1 MRRACRRIL
10 NSHVHTMPQTI
21 SGEHRLGSNPFS
33 HSDLND
39 GRTLRGPRMP
49 QFLARSFVEL
59 FEQQAT
65 QNPANVA
72 VIAGDESL
80 TYAELNERANQLA
93 CHLRSCGIGR
103 ESLVGICID
112 RSLEMAIG
120 IVGILKSGGAYLP
133 LDPDY
138 PKDRLAF
145 MVHDAQPRVIV
156 TKSNR
161 VNALPSHESQV
172 VFLDDVATLSSLP
185 TDDLIDQPQ
194 PSDLAYVIYT
204 SGSTGQPKGVMIEHG
219 NLANYL
225 LALNHELGIR
235 SDDVYLHL
243 ASIAFSSSRRQLMLP
258 LSQGATVM
266 IADSNERKDPLKLF
280 QTIKACGVSVMDAVP
295 SFWRNCTT
303 ILRELD
309 EEDRRGL
316 LANKL
321 RLMLSASEPL
331 TPDIPRTWAKDFQH
345 PARHVHMFGQTETA
359 GIVCVNEISI
369 KDGSERVAIGR
380 PIANTEIRII
390 DENIESCPAGEAG
403 ELLIGGAGVGRG
415 YLNRPELSSERFITN
430 EFGRFYRTGDFARLR
445 GDGMLEFAGRRDQQ
459 IKVRGFRIELAEVE
473 TALAAHPALRECVVV
488 AKSDAHENTRLV
500 AYFTAKSGSLSSGE
514 LRTFLSGRLPEHA
527 VPSALVE
534 LDALPL
540 SANGKVDRLAL
551 SQRQDSPERESNTY
565 LPPRTEAERQ
575 LVAIFSE
582 VLCLEQFG
590 VDENFFE
597 VGGNSLLA
605 GQTIARVRRRFKIDA
620 PITWLFELPCAR
632 DLAHRL
638 ETAVKDETIDPPL
651 ARVSRDKPLPLSSAQ
666 HRLWFLDQLEPGNHA
681 YNLAHAMEISGE
693 LDVNALR
700 QSFDAL
706 VERHEILRTRFVDLD
721 GTPYQQID
729 LSAQAD
735 WQLLDLSKLPTD
747 RREAEARQLLETES
761 RRPLDLA
768 AGPMLRVMLLQLDA
782 ERFLLLFTLH
792 HIISDGWSAEI
803 FARELG
809 AFYEAFT
816 LNTASSLTEL
826 TVQYADFAAWQR
838 EEFARGALQSQI
850 AYWKEHL
857 ADAPPVLNLPT
868 DYIRTEE
875 ESYRGAKE
883 TLSLRADL
891 ANRLKALGRAHDAT
905 LFMTLLAAFNVMLAR
920 YSGDKDIVVG
930 TPVAGRTRVEVEP
943 LVGMFVN
950 TLPLRAK
957 VSPEQTVGELISTVR
972 QASLAAYTNQDVPFE
987 TLVNE
992 LQSDRS
998 SGHDPIFQV
1007 TFALQSGRTP
1017 VPQLG
1022 NLNVQALELHSD
1034 TTKFDLS
1041 LGVIDGGED
1050 LSLVITYRTNL
1061 FAAESVRLMLA
1072 DFQLLLEAFA
1082 ANPAQ
1087 QLCDLPAL
1095 TWIPKQ
1101 SAAHRPAA
1109 TFTEPAQYIAPST
1122 PIEEKL
1128 VSIWTEVL
1136 AIERIGVEDNFFM
1149 LGGHSLMATQLI
1161 GRIRNAFGYELPL
1174 RRLFQTPTVSGL
1186 AKAIYESQ
1194 TTDTEDDEFLA
1205 LLAEL
1210 DGLTDDEARIQFTE
1224 EKAA

>member
-1 MRRACRRIL
+1 
-10 NSHVHTMPQTI
+10 
-21 SGEHRLGSNPFS
+21 
-33 HSDLND
+33 
-39 GRTLRGPRMP
+39 MP
-49 QFLARSFVEL
+49 QFPARSFVEL
-59 FEQQAT
+59 LEQQAT
-65 QNPANVA
+65 QNPAKVA
-72 VIAGDESL
+72 VIAGDTHL

-93 CHLRSCGIGR
+93 RHLRSLGVER

-120 IVGILKSGGAYLP
+120 IVGILKSSGAYLP

-145 MVHDAQPRVIV
+145 MVRDANPPVIV
-156 TKSNR
+156 TKSNL
-161 VNALPSHESQV
+161 VDALPDSESRV
-172 VFLDDVATLSSLP
+172 VLLDDVATLSSLP
-185 TDDLIDQPQ
+185 TDDLIDQPL

-225 LALNHELGIR
+225 RALNHELGIR
-235 SDDVYLHL
+235 GDDVYLHL

-258 LSQGATVM
+258 LAQGATVR

-280 QTIKACGVSVMDAVP
+280 QTIKACGVTVMDAVP

-309 EEDRRGL
+309 EEERRGL

-331 TPDIPRTWAKDFQH
+331 TSNIPRTWAKDFQH

-369 KDGSERVAIGR
+369 EDGSERVPIGR
-380 PIANTEIRII
+380 PIANTEIRIV
-390 DENIESCPAGEAG
+390 DENMKSCPAGEAG
-403 ELLIGGAGVGRG
+403 ELFIGGAGVGRG

-459 IKVRGFRIELAEVE
+459 IKIRGFRVELAEVE
-473 TALAAHPALRECVVV
+473 TALAAHPAVRECVVV
-488 AKSDAHENTRLV
+488 AKTDAHENTRLV
-500 AYFTAKSGSLSSGE
+500 AYFATKSGPLTASE

-527 VPSALVE
+527 VPSSFVE

-551 SQRQDSPERESNTY
+551 SQRQESLVLESNTY
-565 LPPRTEAERQ
+565 VEPSTEAERQ

-582 VLCLEQFG
+582 VLRLEQIG
-590 VDENFFE
+590 IEDNFFE
-597 VGGNSLLA
+597 LGGNSLLA
-605 GQTIARVRRRFKIDA
+605 GQAIARVRRRFKIDA
-620 PITWLFELPCAR
+620 PITWLFESPTVREFAR
-632 DLAHRL
+632 RL
-638 ETAVKDETIDPPL
+638 ETAVKDETIDTSL
-651 ARVSRDKPLPLSSAQ
+651 TRVSRDKPLPLSSAQ

-681 YNLAHAMEISGE
+681 YNLAHAMEISGA
-693 LDVNALR
+693 LDVDALR

-706 VERHEILRTRFVDLD
+706 VERHEILRTRFVDID

-729 LSAQAD
+729 LPAPAD

-747 RREAEARQLLETES
+747 RREAETRALLETES
-761 RRPLDLA
+761 RRPFDLA
-768 AGPMLRVMLLQLDA
+768 KGPLLRIRLLKIAND
-782 ERFLLLFTLH
+782 RSILLITLH
-792 HIISDGWSAEI
+792 HIISDGWSAGV
-803 FARELG
+803 FAHELG

-826 TVQYADFAAWQR
+826 PVQYADFAWWQR
-838 EEFARGALQSQI
+838 ESFARGVLKSQV
-850 AYWKEHL
+850 AYWKNHL
-857 ADAPPVLNLPT
+857 ADAPPVFNLPT

-883 TLSLRADL
+883 TLHLSPDL

-905 LFMTLLAAFNVMLAR
+905 LFMTLLAAFKVMLAG

-930 TPVAGRTRVEVEP
+930 TPVAGRTRVETEP
-943 LVGMFVN
+943 IIGMFVN
-950 TLPLRAK
+950 TLPLRVK
-957 VSPEQTVGELISTVR
+957 VSPEQTVRELISSVR
-972 QASLAAYTNQDVPFE
+972 ETSLGAYANQDVPFE
-987 TLVNE
+987 TLVSE
-992 LQSDRS
+992 LQSDRTS
-998 SGHDPIFQV
+998 NHHPVFQV
-1007 TFALQSGRTP
+1007 MFALQNVRTP

-1022 NLNVQALELHSD
+1022 KLNVQTLELHSD
-1034 TTKFDLS
+1034 TAKFDLS
-1041 LGVIDGGED
+1041 LDVIDGGED
-1050 LSLVITYRTNL
+1050 LSLVITYSTDL
-1061 FAAESVRLMLA
+1061 FAAESARTMLA
-1072 DFQLLLEAFA
+1072 DFQLLLEAFSE
-1082 ANPAQ
+1082 NSEQ

-1095 TWIPKQ
+1095 MWIPKQ
-1101 SAAHRPAA
+1101 SAAQTPAA
-1109 TFTEPAQYIAPST
+1109 TSTQTTQYIAPRT

-1136 AIERIGVEDNFFM
+1136 SIDRIGIEDNFFM

-1161 GRIRNAFGYELPL
+1161 ARIRNSFGYELPL
-1174 RRLFQTPTVSGL
+1174 RRLFQTPTIADL
-1186 AKAIYESQ
+1186 ASAIYESQ
-1194 TTDTEDDEFLA
+1194 ATNTEDAEFLA
-1205 LLAEL
+1205 LMAEL
-1210 DGLTDDEARIQFTE
+1210 DGLTDDEARIQFAE